1 MTTDEPSVV
10 VGGVAKALGLKGE
23 VFVRPDPDIAFTFS
37 PGQTFGLPDGRQLV
51 VADARLHSGR
61 QVMRFEGYADRD
73 AVATLRGAVLEIP
86 RDSVELDD
94 ESFWN
99 DELLGREVVDDS
111 GSLVGV
117 LESTMDGAAH
127 DYLVVAR
134 TDGGEVLIP
143 AVADLVE
150 IQPDRIVVHAIPGL
164 LDIQD
169 S

>member
-1 MTTDEPSVV
+1 MSQPRVV
-10 VGGVAKALGLKGE
+10 VGVISKALGLKGE
-23 VFVRPDPDIAFTFS
+23 VYVRPDPDIAYAFAPGDTFDI
-37 PGQTFGLPDGRQLV
+37 PGGRRLT
-51 VADARLHSGR
+51 VAAARLHSGR
-61 QVMRFEGYADRD
+61 QVMRFVGVDDRE
-73 AVATLRGAVLEIP
+73 AVEALRGTVLEIP
-86 RDSVELDD
+86 RDAVDLDD

-99 DELLGREVVDDS
+99 DDLLGREVVDDA
-111 GSLVGV
+111 GTLVGV

-164 LDIQD
+164 LDAED
-169 S
+169 V